1 MAAGHKREVSSRRF
15 LQLAVASLVALGIV
29 VASGAFVRLTGS
41 GLGCE
46 DWPNCGET
54 VLPATGGHAL
64 IEFGNRV
71 VGLMGI
77 LATLVAWLAARRT
90 AGLSR
95 GVRLLALATFV
106 GTIAQAP
113 LGGITVLLDLHP
125 LAVMSH
131 FLLALV
137 VVGLAVLVAVEAW
150 SHHRGLAESPAPGLI
165 RAVAALGVVACTVMV
180 VTGAVATASGPHPG
194 DASDVERLGLG
205 ISDTVYVHVRAT
217 AVFGIG
223 VLLAAGWLLRA
234 RHSVPGIVRLAGVLL
249 AALVA
254 QMVVGE
260 VQYRNALPWGLV
272 LVHVALAAA
281 VWALT
286 VAVAYVLWRPPSPL
300 VAAQPGDAGAAA
312 SSLSSWEPSSA
323 SPSARRSPDPS

>member
-1 MAAGHKREVSSRRF
+1 VA
-15 LQLAVASLVALGIV
+15 LASLAALGVV

-71 VGLMGI
+71 VGLAGI
-77 LATLVAWLAARRT
+77 LATLVAWLASRRVPR
-90 AGLSR
+90 LPR
-95 GVRLLALATFV
+95 HVRLLALATFL

-113 LGGITVLLDLHP
+113 LGGVTVLLDLHP

-137 VVGLAVLVAVEAW
+137 VVALAVLVVLEAW
-150 SHHRGLAESPAPGLI
+150 SHHRGLALSPAPGWI
-165 RAVAALGVVACTVMV
+165 RAAAVAGVAGCAVMV

-194 DASDVERLGLG
+194 DDSDVERLGLE
-205 ISDTVYVHVRAT
+205 IADTVYVHVRAT
-217 AVFGIG
+217 AVFGVG
-223 VLLAAGWLLRA
+223 LLLAGAWLLRA
-234 RHSVPGIVRLAGVLL
+234 RRAVPGIVRLAAALLGV
-249 AALVA
+249 LVA
-254 QMVVGE
+254 QMLVGE

-272 LVHVALAAA
+272 LVHVTLAAV

-286 VAVAYVLWRPPSPL
+286 VAVAYALWRPPAPL
-300 VAAQPGDAGAAA
+300 VVAHPGDAA
-312 SSLSSWEPSSA
+312 
-323 SPSARRSPDPS
+323 ARRSRAHPARL